1 MVGFDSALEGLG
13 RAQASFDRAAAHIAR
28 PISLAPENPQDQVS
42 LSDEMVA
49 LITARNDYEAN
60 LHTIRTA
67 DQMQKTL
74 LDVLGPWPMY
84 IFTAAALIL
93 IVWALMTWPWE
104 RGQATPR

>member
-1 MVGFDSALEGLG
+1 MIGLDSALQGLG
-13 RAQASFDRAAAHIAR
+13 RAQASFNRAAERIAQ

-74 LDVLGPWPMY
+74 LDLLG
-84 IFTAAALIL
+84 
-93 IVWALMTWPWE
+93 
-104 RGQATPR
+104 